1 MDYVRFHAQLHPAR
15 LAVTDLASKRRWS
28 YAQLDGFVAACT
40 TLLETQGV
48 AEGERVAC
56 LAKNCAEIV
65 VLHLACARLGALF
78 VPLNWRLSANELK
91 VLIEDCQPVVFFAD
105 DSATLL
111 HGIDTVDIRSLPGQC
126 AEVEPVWREQLS
138 ADPPSLILYTSG
150 TTGKPK
156 GVMLS
161 ERNLTE
167 TAINFSLLGEVN
179 SDSVFLCESPMFHII
194 GMVTSLRP
202 VFLCGAQVM
211 ISDRFIPER
220 TLARMADSE
229 LGISHYF
236 CVPQMAVALRA
247 EPSFDA
253 AKLAGL
259 KAVFTGGA
267 PHPEAQIRDWLDV
280 GVSIVDGYGM
290 SEVGTV
296 FGMPLDRTL
305 IAQKAGCVGIPSP
318 RIHARVVNDL
328 NQPLADN
335 VPGEL
340 QLKGDNVAVGYWRR
354 EADYHNALTADG
366 WFCTGDV
373 VVRDQDGFYRVTDR
387 KKDMF
392 ISGGENVY
400 PAEVE
405 ALLVKYPGIREV
417 AVVGVPD
424 AQWGEVGC
432 LFYVAGNAE
441 VNGTEL
447 NIAEMIDSLTSQLA
461 KYKIPKTV
469 IALKALPRNGVG
481 KILKHELREMFSAM
495 SH

>member
-1 MDYVRFHAQLHPAR
+1 MDYVRFHAQLHPTR
-15 LAVTDLASKRRWS
+15 LAVTELASKRQWS
-28 YAQLDGFVAACT
+28 YAQLDRFVASCAA
-40 TLLETQGV
+40 LLETQGV
-48 AEGERVAC
+48 VEGERVAC
-56 LAKNCAEIV
+56 LAKNCAEIA
-65 VLHLACARLGALF
+65 VLHLACARLGAMF
-78 VPLNWRLSANELK
+78 VPLNWRLSSNELM
-91 VLIEDCQPVVFFAD
+91 VLVDDCQPIVFFAD
-105 DSATLL
+105 DSAALL
-111 HGIDTVDIRSLPGQC
+111 KGVDTVDIRALLGQC
-126 AEVEPVWREQLS
+126 AEVEPVWCEQLS
-138 ADPPSLILYTSG
+138 EDLPSLILYTSG

-194 GMVTSLRP
+194 GMITSLRP

-211 ISDRFIPER
+211 ISDQFIPER
-220 TLARMADSE
+220 TLARMADPE

-247 EPSFDA
+247 EPCFEA
-253 AKLAGL
+253 AKLAAL
-259 KAVFTGGA
+259 KAIFTGGA

-280 GVSIVDGYGM
+280 GISIVDGYGM

-296 FGMPLDRTL
+296 FGMPLDRKL
-305 IAQKAGCVGIPSP
+305 IAQKAGCVGIASP

-328 NQPLADN
+328 NQPVDDN

-340 QLKGDNVAVGYWRR
+340 QLKGDNVAVGYWQR
-354 EADYHNALTADG
+354 EVDYQGALTADG

-405 ALLVKYPGIREV
+405 ALLVKYPGIREI

-424 AQWGEVGC
+424 AQWGEIGC
-432 LFYVAGNAE
+432 LFYVAEDA
-441 VNGTEL
+441 EL
-447 NIAEMIDSLTSQLA
+447 NTEQMIDSLTSQLA
-461 KYKIPKTV
+461 KYKIPKTM

-481 KILKHELREMFSAM
+481 KVLKHELRELFSAM